1 MAVAQVCDPGE
12 TMSTEP
18 NLRSNSHP
26 AGAPSPGLILID
38 DDPLITDSLA
48 FVLKDDFGV
57 RVAESRPEAKALL
70 QGLEPVPVL
79 ALVDLGLP
87 PSPHL
92 PDEGFALIGELLAF
106 NPSMKILVLSGQSER
121 ANIQHALTL
130 GAVDFIPKPCDV
142 TLLKARLQHQLM
154 ILEAEADAATRS
166 VGECGLLGTSPA
178 METLRAQIRQ
188 FADTP
193 FPVLVEGESG
203 SGKELVAQCLHS
215 QSQRSRSPFLTINCA
230 AIAGDLL
237 EAQLFGHAKGAFTG
251 AMVANAG
258 FFEEAADGTL
268 FLDEIGEFPLPLQPK
283 LLRVLENGEYYR
295 VGETR
300 PRKANARIIAATN
313 RDLREEVRAG
323 RFREDLYHR
332 LGVLSITVPPLR
344 ERGEDALQ
352 LLDHFRALYAATVAP
367 FNLEPEAA
375 RKLRTYGFPG
385 NVRELRNIVIRLAAK
400 NPGQQIAAG
409 DLERELEPEFAA
421 GGASDSALDEGAR
434 QEIQEAGFRLDETM
448 REWEGRYIRAALK
461 IAEGNLSHAARL
473 LGMNRTTLYSKMQR
487 LNDDEQM
494 S

>member
-1 MAVAQVCDPGE
+1 MVVARRCDPGE

-18 NLRSNSHP
+18 NLSSSSQP
-26 AGAPSPGLILID
+26 GGAPLPGLILID

-142 TLLKARLQHQLM
+142 SLLKARLQHQLM
-154 ILEAEADAATRS
+154 ILEAEADAATQS
-166 VGECGLLGTSPA
+166 VGECGLLGASPA

-215 QSQRSRSPFLTINCA
+215 QSQRSRAPFLTINCA

-300 PRKANARIIAATN
+300 PRKAKARIIAATN

-367 FNLEPEAA
+367 FNLDSEAA

-400 NPGQQIAAG
+400 NPGQRIAAG

-421 GGASDSALDEGAR
+421 GESSDSTLDEGAR

-448 REWEGRYIRAALK
+448 REWESRYIRAALK

-487 LNDDEQM
+487 LNDHEGM